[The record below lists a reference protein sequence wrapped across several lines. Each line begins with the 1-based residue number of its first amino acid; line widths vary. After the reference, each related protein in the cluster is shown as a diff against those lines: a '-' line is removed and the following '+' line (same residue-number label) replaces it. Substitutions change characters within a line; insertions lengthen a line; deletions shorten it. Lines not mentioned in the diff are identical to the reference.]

1 MRALLVTGQPSC
13 GKTTLVKT
21 LVELAQELDPQL
33 SVSGFVTDE
42 VLRGGARVGFDVVSV
57 RAPAARGPLARKG
70 APSRHKTGAYGV
82 DVAAFE
88 RVALPLLAA
97 HAGRR
102 RLIVIDEIGRMEMH
116 SAKFAE
122 AVQALLD
129 DADALLL
136 GSVAAPRYGHVV
148 PLAEDIKARSDVC
161 TLHLK
166 TSTREG
172 VGADARRELRR
183 LLGAG
188 GSERKR
194 RRVV

>member
-1 MRALLVTGQPSC
+1 MR
-13 GKTTLVKT
+13 
-21 LVELAQELDPQL
+21 
-33 SVSGFVTDE
+33 
-42 VLRGGARVGFDVVSV
+42 RGTRAGARAPRQVV
-57 RAPAARGPLARKG
+57 RARGPLARKG

-129 DADALLL
+129 DADALAKRCAGEALRWRSASL
-136 GSVAAPRYGHVV
+136 GWRCVPLPAVAGDRCRAHVV
-148 PLAEDIKARSDVC
+148 VAVE
-161 TLHLK
+161 
-166 TSTREG
+166 
-172 VGADARRELRR
+172 
-183 LLGAG
+183 
-188 GSERKR
+188 
-194 RRVV
+194 

>member
-1 MRALLVTGQPSC
+1 MVTGQPSC

-21 LVELAQELDPQL
+21 LVELVPELDPHL
-33 SVSGFVTDE
+33 CVSGFVTDE
-42 VLRGGARVGFDVVSV
+42 VLRRGARVGFDVVSV
-57 RAPAARGPLARKG
+57 PEPTARGPLARKG
-70 APSRHKTGAYGV
+70 AASRHKTGAYGV
-82 DVAAFE
+82 DVDAFE

-122 AVQALLD
+122 AVVALFD
-129 DADALLL
+129 DADTLLL

-166 TSTREG
+166 TSTRDG
-172 VGADARRELRR
+172 VGADARRELRK
-183 LLGAG
+183 LLGKS
-188 GSERKR
+188 GSDRKR
-194 RRVV
+194 RRTD